1 MTEQAPETDV
11 VVVGAGNAAL
21 VAAISAHEAGARV
34 LVLEAAPYA
43 ERGGNSRFAGGIF
56 RCAHDGLADLLP
68 LVTEESRQWAD
79 RVDVDPYPVDRY
91 AAELEEA
98 THGRAD
104 PALTHRLV
112 HESMETV
119 HWMADRGVRW
129 ELTVGKL
136 IDPELV
142 GSGERYALPP
152 GGALR
157 SAGEGVGLMED
168 LFTVVEKLGIE
179 VWYDAPVVE
188 LLMDGSS
195 CRGVLVR
202 RADGDV
208 EVRGAVVLAAGGFE
222 ANPELRQRWLG
233 PGWDLVKVRGSRFN
247 MGTVLTAAMA
257 AGAQP
262 AGHWGGC
269 HAVPLDADAPDVGDL
284 RVTDKMSRYSY
295 PYALLLNRDARR
307 FVDEGEDQVWLTY
320 AKTGE
325 AIRAQTGAWAFQL
338 FDAKTTHLLEPRYS
352 TGRPVT
358 ADTLAE
364 IAGRFGVDA
373 DALERTVADFNAACT
388 PGEFDPFTKDG
399 LRAAPQGQPVKSHWA
414 QPLDTP
420 PYVAYPVTCGITFTY
435 GGLGIDD
442 NGRVHDTTGRPMPG
456 LRATGEITGGFF
468 FHNYP
473 AGAGLM
479 RGAVF
484 GRIAGAGAAADAA
497 VTRTA
502 SRTGARG

>member
-34 LVLEAAPYA
+34 LVLEAAPYE

-68 LVTEESRQWAD
+68 LVTEESRMWAD
-79 RVDVDPYPVDRY
+79 RVDVDAYPVDRY
-91 AAELEEA
+91 AGELEEA

-104 PALTHRLV
+104 AALSYRLV

-119 HWMADRGVRW
+119 RWMADRGVRW

-136 IDPELV
+136 IDPEQV
-142 GSGERYALPP
+142 GEQRYALPP

-168 LFTVVEKLGIE
+168 LFAIVEKLGIE
-179 VWYDAPVVE
+179 IWYDAPAID
-188 LLMDGSS
+188 LLMDGSW

-247 MGTVLTAAMA
+247 MGTMLTAAMA

-325 AIRAQTGAWAFQL
+325 AIRAQPRAWAFQL

-352 TGRPVT
+352 TGTPVT

-364 IAGRFGVDA
+364 IAGRLGVDA
-373 DALERTVADFNAACT
+373 DALERTVADFNAACS
-388 PGEFDPFTKDG
+388 PGEFDAFSKDG
-399 LRAAPQGQPVKSHWA
+399 LGPRRRAS
-414 QPLDTP
+414 
-420 PYVAYPVTCGITFTY
+420 
-435 GGLGIDD
+435 
-442 NGRVHDTTGRPMPG
+442 RS
-456 LRATGEITGGFF
+456 
-468 FHNYP
+468 
-473 AGAGLM
+473 
-479 RGAVF
+479 
-484 GRIAGAGAAADAA
+484 
-497 VTRTA
+497 
-502 SRTGARG
+502 SRTGHSRWTRRRTSPTRSPAASPSPTADCASTTMAGCMTRQDARCQDSAPPARSPAASSSTTIPPVRG